1 MLRNFQ
7 QKMDSFLI
15 KYDIDDVMLKN
26 SNKSN
31 LSSHCICERLANL
44 FNGILN
50 KTESTDLNKSSPPPP
65 KPELADPSQTE
76 ITAINNELKMIKKYQ
91 MDLSNKFNLIIKQ
104 LNNNSNSNVS
114 FF

>member
-1 MLRNFQ
+1 
-7 QKMDSFLI
+7 MDSFLI

-26 SNKSN
+26 SSNSNSSSKSN
-31 LSSHCICERLANL
+31 LSTQCICERLANL

-50 KTESTDLNKSSPPPP
+50 KTESSPPPP
-65 KPELADPSQTE
+65 PSSKPELADSNSNSSQPE

-114 FF
+114 LN